1 MHIKLWGEENL
12 SLATQLM
19 FENINS
25 SDYGVEHVII
35 VPDRFSLLAEK
46 KLLNILP
53 NGILFNVKVTT
64 FSAFT
69 QQLLQQAGVLSELAS
84 AGERLLYIQK
94 AAQEEKKNFQYFK
107 KSNINFCS
115 QLFNAIS
122 LLSSSRVFPGD
133 LKEPARPMLQKKL
146 ADISLVYSRYLKL
159 LDGKLDPSLLFEK
172 LLSQDHIQKFLE
184 NKKVYLAQFDSFTS
198 QMYEIIKF
206 LAAQSKEIN
215 ISFAAA
221 KNFGNEYIYE
231 KDIQKKII
239 DIAKELN
246 CQIEV
251 LIGNEDKALPQK
263 VMLKNL
269 YSSAIEKSHIEGFY
283 HSYNAFTKRQE
294 VENVAKIIAQKV
306 AKGQRFSSFAVA
318 VGALEEYENLVR
330 EVFERYG
337 LNFYIDSSINAF
349 QTFIVRTLCDFL
361 TVPAHAFSQEALLQF
376 YINPIINLAQDCQEV
391 VEEILQKQVDGR
403 WKFKKV
409 FSSQTPF
416 CQFFQSF
423 EKIENLGQLFDL
435 INQFLIV
442 IQPAFESYLVAM
454 EEKNLFKQ
462 ANIERQAFE
471 ILKQTLQTILTV
483 QSQQNKA
490 DVQELLKEFELLLS
504 SKEVS
509 SVPTLVDGVMIGDC
523 TESFF
528 ENDKTLFVIGGQLL
542 PKVIGDNALLSDND
556 IKNPL
561 MQKVVQPTSR
571 MINRRNRFA
580 LFNLLTDRWKQLHI
594 SYLAIDADGKAA
606 VTPTFIDQLN
616 SIFDVRLEQVED
628 EYESVLD
635 DVNNSEEPLFRGDR
649 ALTKQLFFKNSKLSS
664 TQLESYFSCPFKHF
678 AKYGLKLKERSSFAF
693 DQRDVGNFCHKAV
706 EKYVEQFID
715 KPFNFEFG
723 RIDRFIDENFDKI
736 MTEENLQD
744 KLDLVFEKEGLTKF
758 LKFQLKTILS
768 NIELEM
774 SQSCYRPFKLEAKVE
789 QKLFDDIVFTGKI
802 DRIDCANEFFRILDY
817 KTGKPKSLVK
827 DLYYGDKLQLF
838 LYAGVAEEKLKKQCG
853 GVFYFDC
860 RFDYDELGQGKSIL
874 KGLAENVDENLALF
888 DKSLQEKGKSS
899 ILQLSLSSS
908 KNRRYSGSAL
918 AKRSLKFYQT
928 YAVKIAQ
935 QACNEI
941 CQGFKEAKPDEK
953 ACENCLFGSLC
964 HYQKNL
970 GARIKDF
977 NEDVFKEKK
986 DGADQ

>member
-122 LLSSSRVFPGD
+122 LLSSSRVFPED

-159 LDGKLDPSLLFEK
+159 LDCKLDPSLLFEK

-231 KDIQKKII
+231 KDIQKKIL

-306 AKGQRFSSFAVA
+306 AKGQSFSSFAVA

-462 ANIERQAFE
+462 ANI
-471 ILKQTLQTILTV
+471 
-483 QSQQNKA
+483 
-490 DVQELLKEFELLLS
+490 
-504 SKEVS
+504 
-509 SVPTLVDGVMIGDC
+509 
-523 TESFF
+523 
-528 ENDKTLFVIGGQLL
+528 
-542 PKVIGDNALLSDND
+542 
-556 IKNPL
+556 
-561 MQKVVQPTSR
+561 
-571 MINRRNRFA
+571 
-580 LFNLLTDRWKQLHI
+580 
-594 SYLAIDADGKAA
+594 
-606 VTPTFIDQLN
+606 
-616 SIFDVRLEQVED
+616 
-628 EYESVLD
+628 
-635 DVNNSEEPLFRGDR
+635 
-649 ALTKQLFFKNSKLSS
+649 
-664 TQLESYFSCPFKHF
+664 
-678 AKYGLKLKERSSFAF
+678 
-693 DQRDVGNFCHKAV
+693 
-706 EKYVEQFID
+706 
-715 KPFNFEFG
+715 
-723 RIDRFIDENFDKI
+723 
-736 MTEENLQD
+736 
-744 KLDLVFEKEGLTKF
+744 
-758 LKFQLKTILS
+758 
-768 NIELEM
+768 
-774 SQSCYRPFKLEAKVE
+774 
-789 QKLFDDIVFTGKI
+789 
-802 DRIDCANEFFRILDY
+802 
-817 KTGKPKSLVK
+817 
-827 DLYYGDKLQLF
+827 
-838 LYAGVAEEKLKKQCG
+838 
-853 GVFYFDC
+853 
-860 RFDYDELGQGKSIL
+860 
-874 KGLAENVDENLALF
+874 
-888 DKSLQEKGKSS
+888 
-899 ILQLSLSSS
+899 
-908 KNRRYSGSAL
+908 
-918 AKRSLKFYQT
+918 
-928 YAVKIAQ
+928 
-935 QACNEI
+935 
-941 CQGFKEAKPDEK
+941 
-953 ACENCLFGSLC
+953 
-964 HYQKNL
+964 
-970 GARIKDF
+970 
-977 NEDVFKEKK
+977 
-986 DGADQ
+986 